1 MFQAKPPST
10 YQSPRKRT
18 GGKRSGI
25 AYPARESVR
34 SSRASAQSCFDHTSP
49 RPRERF
55 STTTWRSSGLAWIFG
70 KSMYCSTAA
79 VRRSIEKSER
89 PRIGF
94 CQRLGEMMRGSER
107 NPRQARASCST
118 PPVAYA
124 HALMTPI
131 ELATTPVRRIGRAVD
146 GVLRH
151 PERGR
156 LLVATLAGRPIGLA
170 ALSFI
175 WPLEHGGRSAWLEE
189 LYVEPPHRGRGIGRT
204 LLRAACRLAAR
215 SA

>member
-1 MFQAKPPST
+1 MYRLTVGSRPALPAARVRAARRADHRRLVELLVAQF
-10 YQSPRKRT
+10 REHRIRT
-18 GGKRSGI
+18 PI
-25 AYPARESVR
+25 
-34 SSRASAQSCFDHTSP
+34 
-49 RPRERF
+49 
-55 STTTWRSSGLAWIFG
+55 
-70 KSMYCSTAA
+70 
-79 VRRSIEKSER
+79 
-89 PRIGF
+89 PRI
-94 CQRLGEMMRGSER
+94 
-107 NPRQARASCST
+107 A
-118 PPVAYA
+118 
-124 HALMTPI
+124 
-131 ELATTPVRRIGRAVD
+131 RAVD

-215 SA
+215 SGAAAVDLEVDAGHTRAARLYAREGFRSLPRARWVRRLRRAGR

>member
-1 MFQAKPPST
+1 MT
-10 YQSPRKRT
+10 
-18 GGKRSGI
+18 RSR
-25 AYPARESVR
+25 ALVRPAR
-34 SSRASAQSCFDHTSP
+34 RADAERLVALLVAQF
-49 RPRERF
+49 REH
-55 STTTWRSSGLAWIFG
+55 
-70 KSMYCSTAA
+70 
-79 VRRSIEKSER
+79 
-89 PRIGF
+89 RIK
-94 CQRLGEMMRGSER
+94 
-107 NPRQARASCST
+107 
-118 PPVAYA
+118 
-124 HALMTPI
+124 
-131 ELATTPVRRIGRAVD
+131 TPVRRIGRAVD

-215 SA
+215 SGAAAVDLEVDAGHTRAARLYAREGFRSLPRARWVRRLRRAGR